1 MKKNYLEPEM
11 KISEFEQD
19 VLTDNSGIV
28 QQQSA
33 EDMAKAEINN
43 QFNDRSVSFQS
54 VEWTF

>member
-28 QQQSA
+28 QQSA
-33 EDMAKAEINN
+33 EDMAKAEINK
-43 QFNDRSVSFQS
+43 QFNGRSVSFQS